1 MTDKIRIGIAG
12 YGNLGK
18 GVEIAI
24 QENAD
29 MELTAIFSKRYDLTK
44 LNHPCKDKIFDAAD
58 AHKFKDIIDI
68 MILCGGSSKDLPG
81 QGPLYASM
89 FNTVDGYDNHGN
101 IPNYYNAMNKAATD
115 NGNISVVCAG
125 WDPGLFSIN
134 RVLFESI
141 MPQGKSYTFWGPG
154 VSQGHSDALR
164 KIPGVK
170 KAIQYTIPV
179 EDNLGKIKKGGTPV
193 LSIREKHKRECY
205 VVIEEH
211 ADKEGIRKSIITMPN
226 YFADYDTN
234 VNFISEEEF
243 VKNHSKMFHGGTVI
257 RNGKTGTDPSNDQ
270 ALSFSLNLGSNS
282 EFTASVLTAYARAA
296 YRLKKKGCSGAKTV
310 FDIPLKY
317 LSNKTLDELCK
328 ELL

>member
-89 FNTVDGYDNHGN
+89 FNTVDGYDNHAN
-101 IPNYYNAMNKAATD
+101 IPEYYDSMNSAASK
-115 NGNISVVCAG
+115 NNHISIICAG

-134 RVLFESI
+134 RLMFESI
-141 MPQGKSYTFWGPG
+141 LPQGTSYTFWGPG
-154 VSQGHSDALR
+154 VSQGHSDAIR
-164 KIPGVK
+164 RIPGVK
-170 KAIQYTIPV
+170 MATQYTVPN
-179 EDNLGKIKKGGTPV
+179 ENSLTKIKNGGTPELTV
-193 LSIREKHKRECY
+193 RDKHRRDCF
-205 VVIEEH
+205 VVADEH
-211 ADKEGIRKSIITMPN
+211 ADIEEISKCIKTMPN
-226 YFADYDTN
+226 YFLGYDTK

-243 VKNHSKMFHGGTVI
+243 IKNHSKMFHGGIVI
-257 RNGKTGTDPSNDQ
+257 RNGRTGSDLSNRHT
-270 ALSFSLNLGSNS
+270 LSFSLDLDSNS
-282 EFTASVLTAYARAA
+282 EFTASVLIAYARAA
-296 YRLKKKGCSGAKTV
+296 SKLKKEGYIGAKTV
-310 FDIPLKY
+310 FDIPIKY
-317 LSNKTLDELCK
+317 LSNKTMEELHK
-328 ELL
+328 DFL